1 MAYII
6 ADNIISPLGETSED
20 NYLSVKSGRSGI
32 RAYEPGT
39 CNIPEGFNA
48 SLLFED
54 FETLALKSAQKAI
67 ANALKNIANGQKAIG
82 NAQKNIANE
91 QKNIGNAQ
99 LELKG
104 KRTAFILSS
113 TKGNIEGNISL
124 ADSAQRIA
132 SQLGIDS
139 KPIVVCNACISGLSA
154 LILGNRLIDSGLYDT
169 AIVCGCDTPRQ
180 FILSGF
186 QSLKALSP
194 EPCRPFDMERM
205 GLNLGEAAATLIL
218 SKNPLQGNSWR
229 MGDGF
234 IRNDAFHIST
244 PSKTAD
250 GLYLSLQR
258 TLESF
263 TKEISSA
270 CKQIDLKEHLA
281 FINAHGTATLFNDQ
295 MESVAIGRAGLSEL
309 PANAYKSFWGH
320 TMGAA
325 GILETIISMKA
336 IDDDTI
342 LGTRGFSE
350 LGVSGKMNICA
361 ENRPTDKKGFIK
373 MLSGFGGCNAT
384 IWATKCPE
392 RENIA
397 LSQKE
402 QQEREF
408 TTTHTIRIT
417 PEEVILDQRKIWEG
431 KEELGEQEGQEHHS
445 LLTSLYKQMIGDYPK
460 FYKMDGLSRL
470 GFVASE
476 ILLNAE
482 KEETDEE
489 RAIIFFN
496 HSSSIDSDRNY
507 KESIKDKD
515 NYFPSP
521 SIFVYTLPNI
531 VTGEI
536 AIRNHF
542 QGETSFFILPDK
554 DEKMMEEILQASC
567 RDAQSKSFLTGWI
580 DYEDERH
587 FEAELKICRIQP
599 SLIAYQEVKGVKEV
613 KELRRMSCS
622 LIRRKNK
629 ILK

>member
-6 ADNIISPLGETSED
+6 ADNIISPLGETSEE

-39 CNIPEGFNA
+39 CNIPEGFYA

-54 FETLALKSAQKAI
+54 FETLALRSAQKAI
-67 ANALKNIANGQKAIG
+67 ANAQKNIE
-82 NAQKNIANE
+82 NAQKDIGNK
-91 QKNIGNAQ
+91 QKAIGNAQ

-113 TKGNIEGNISL
+113 TKGNIEENISL

-132 SQLGIDS
+132 TQLGIDA

-154 LILGNRLIDSGLYDT
+154 LILGNRLIDSGLYDA

-218 SKNPLQGNSWR
+218 SKNPIQGNFWR

-263 TKEISSA
+263 TKEISST

-361 ENRPTDKKGFIK
+361 ENRPADKKGFIK

-384 IWATKCPE
+384 IWAAKSPKSE
-392 RENIA
+392 MIA

-402 QQEREF
+402 QQKCEF
-408 TTTHTIRIT
+408 TTTHAIRIT
-417 PEEVILDQRKIWEG
+417 PEEVVLDHQKLWEG
-431 KEELGEQEGQEHHS
+431 NQNANEKLEEQEGAGHHS
-445 LLTSLYKQMIGDYPK
+445 LLTSLYKQMIGNYPK

-482 KEETDEE
+482 KGETDKE

-496 HSSSIDSDRNY
+496 HSSSIASDRNY
-507 KESIKDKD
+507 KESINDKD

-542 QGETSFFILPDK
+542 HGETSFFILPDK
-554 DEKMMEEILQASC
+554 DERMMEEILQASC
-567 RDAQSKSFLTGWI
+567 RDAQNKSFLTGWI

-587 FEAELKICRIQP
+587 FEADLKIKKMRN
-599 SLIAYQEVKGVKEV
+599 YK
-613 KELRRMSCS
+613 
-622 LIRRKNK
+622 
-629 ILK
+629 

>member
-6 ADNIISPLGETSED
+6 ADNIISPLGETSEE
-20 NYLSVKSGRSGI
+20 NYLSVKAGRSGI

-39 CNIPEGFNA
+39 CNIPEGFYA
-48 SLLFED
+48 SLLFEG
-54 FETLALKSAQKAI
+54 FETLALRSAQKAI
-67 ANALKNIANGQKAIG
+67 ANAQKTM
-82 NAQKNIANE
+82 
-91 QKNIGNAQ
+91 GNAQ

-113 TKGNIEGNISL
+113 TKGNIEENISL

-132 SQLGIDS
+132 SQLGIDA

-154 LILGNRLIDSGLYDT
+154 LILGNRLIDSDLYDA

-218 SKNPLQGNSWR
+218 SKNPIQGNSWR

-263 TKEISSA
+263 TKEISST
-270 CKQIDLKEHLA
+270 CKQIDMKEHLA

-295 MESVAIGRAGLSEL
+295 MESVAIGRAGLSDL
-309 PANAYKSFWGH
+309 PANAYKSLWGH

-384 IWATKCPE
+384 IWAAKNPE

-397 LSQKE
+397 LSQIE
-402 QQEREF
+402 QQNREF

-417 PEEVILDQRKIWEG
+417 PEEVILDQRKLWEG
-431 KEELGEQEGQEHHS
+431 KKELEEQEGKEHHS
-445 LLTSLYKQMIGDYPK
+445 LLTSLYKQMIGNYPK

-482 KEETDEE
+482 KGETDKE

-496 HSSSIDSDRNY
+496 HSSSIASDRNY
-507 KESIKDKD
+507 KESINDKD

-542 QGETSFFILPDK
+542 HGETSFFILPDK
-554 DEKMMEEILQASC
+554 DERLMEEILQASC
-567 RDAQSKSFLTGWI
+567 RDDQSKSFLTGWI

-587 FEAELKICRIQP
+587 FEAELKIKKMRN
-599 SLIAYQEVKGVKEV
+599 YK
-613 KELRRMSCS
+613 
-622 LIRRKNK
+622 
-629 ILK
+629 

>member
-6 ADNIISPLGETSED
+6 ADNIISPLGETSEE
-20 NYLSVKSGRSGI
+20 NYLSVKAGRSGI

-39 CNIPEGFNA
+39 CNIPEGFYA

-67 ANALKNIANGQKAIG
+67 ANAR
-82 NAQKNIANE
+82 
-91 QKNIGNAQ
+91 

-113 TKGNIEGNISL
+113 TKGNIEENISL

-132 SQLGIDS
+132 SQLGIDA

-154 LILGNRLIDSGLYDT
+154 LILGNRLIDSDLYDA

-218 SKNPLQGNSWR
+218 SKNPIQGNSWR

-263 TKEISSA
+263 TKEISST
-270 CKQIDLKEHLA
+270 CKQIDMKEHLA

-295 MESVAIGRAGLSEL
+295 MESVAIGRAGLSDL

-384 IWATKCPE
+384 IWAAKNPE

-402 QQEREF
+402 QQNREF

-417 PEEVILDQRKIWEG
+417 PEEVILDQRKLWER
-431 KEELGEQEGQEHHS
+431 KEELGEQEGKEHHS
-445 LLTSLYKQMIGDYPK
+445 LLTSLYKQMIGNYPK

-482 KEETDEE
+482 KGETDKE

-496 HSSSIDSDRNY
+496 HSSSIASDRNY
-507 KESIKDKD
+507 KESINDKN

-542 QGETSFFILPDK
+542 HGETSFFILPDK
-554 DEKMMEEILQASC
+554 DERLMEEILQASC
-567 RDAQSKSFLTGWI
+567 RDDQSKSFLTGWI

-587 FEAELKICRIQP
+587 FEADLKIKKMRN
-599 SLIAYQEVKGVKEV
+599 YK
-613 KELRRMSCS
+613 
-622 LIRRKNK
+622 
-629 ILK
+629 

>member
-6 ADNIISPLGETSED
+6 ADNIISPLGETSEE
-20 NYLSVKSGRSGI
+20 NYLSVKAGRSGI

-39 CNIPEGFNA
+39 CNIPEGFYA

-67 ANALKNIANGQKAIG
+67 ANAQKTM
-82 NAQKNIANE
+82 
-91 QKNIGNAQ
+91 GNAQ

-113 TKGNIEGNISL
+113 TKGNIEENISL

-132 SQLGIDS
+132 SQLGIDT

-154 LILGNRLIDSGLYDT
+154 LILGNRLIDSGLYDA

-218 SKNPLQGNSWR
+218 SKNPIQRNSWR

-263 TKEISSA
+263 TKEISST

-295 MESVAIGRAGLSEL
+295 MESVAIGRAGLSDL

-342 LGTRGFSE
+342 LGTKGFSE

-384 IWATKCPE
+384 IWAAKSPE
-392 RENIA
+392 KEYIA

-402 QQEREF
+402 QQKREF

-417 PEEVILDQRKIWEG
+417 PEEVILDQRKIWER
-431 KEELGEQEGQEHHS
+431 KEELGEQEGKEHHS

-482 KEETDEE
+482 KEETEEE

-496 HSSSIDSDRNY
+496 HSSSIASDRNY

-542 QGETSFFILPDK
+542 QGETSFFILPEK

-587 FEAELKICRIQP
+587 FEADLKIKKMRN
-599 SLIAYQEVKGVKEV
+599 YK
-613 KELRRMSCS
+613 
-622 LIRRKNK
+622 
-629 ILK
+629 

>member
-67 ANALKNIANGQKAIG
+67 GNAQKDIANEQKAIG
-82 NAQKNIANE
+82 NGQKNIANE

-113 TKGNIEGNISL
+113 TKGNIEENISL

-132 SQLGIDS
+132 SQLGIDT

-218 SKNPLQGNSWR
+218 SKNPIQGNSWR

-263 TKEISSA
+263 KKEVSSA
-270 CKQIDLKEHLA
+270 CEQIDLKAHLA

-295 MESVAIGRAGLSEL
+295 MESVAIGRAGLSDL

-402 QQEREF
+402 QLHREF

-417 PEEVILDQRKIWEG
+417 PEEVILDQRKLWEG
-431 KEELGEQEGQEHHS
+431 KKELGEQEGAGHHS
-445 LLTSLYKQMIGDYPK
+445 LLTSLYRQMIGNYPK

-482 KEETDEE
+482 KGDTDKE

-496 HSSSIDSDRNY
+496 HSSSIASDRNY
-507 KESIKDKD
+507 KESINDKD

-542 QGETSFFILPDK
+542 HGETSFFILPDK
-554 DEKMMEEILQASC
+554 DERMMEEILLASC

-587 FEAELKICRIQP
+587 FEADLKIKKMRN
-599 SLIAYQEVKGVKEV
+599 YK
-613 KELRRMSCS
+613 
-622 LIRRKNK
+622 
-629 ILK
+629 

>member
-6 ADNIISPLGETSED
+6 ADNIISPLGETSEE
-20 NYLSVKSGRSGI
+20 NYLSVKAGRSGI

-39 CNIPEGFNA
+39 CNIPEGLYA

-54 FETLALKSAQKAI
+54 FETLTLRSAQKAI
-67 ANALKNIANGQKAIG
+67 ANAQKTIGNAQKAIG
-82 NAQKNIANE
+82 N
-91 QKNIGNAQ
+91 GQ

-113 TKGNIEGNISL
+113 TKGNIEENISL

-154 LILGNRLIDSGLYDT
+154 LILGNRLIDSDLYDA

-218 SKNPLQGNSWR
+218 SKNPIQGNSWR

-263 TKEISSA
+263 TKEISST
-270 CKQIDLKEHLA
+270 CEQIDMKAHLA

-295 MESVAIGRAGLSEL
+295 MESVAIGRAGLSDL

-342 LGTRGFSE
+342 LGTRVFSE

-384 IWATKCPE
+384 IWAAKYPE

-397 LSQKE
+397 LSQIE
-402 QQEREF
+402 QQNREF

-417 PEEVILDQRKIWEG
+417 PEEVILDQRKLWEG
-431 KEELGEQEGQEHHS
+431 KKKLGEQEGKEHHS
-445 LLTSLYKQMIGDYPK
+445 LLTTLYKQMIGNYPK

-482 KEETDEE
+482 KGETDKE

-496 HSSSIDSDRNY
+496 HSSSIASDRNY
-507 KESIKDKD
+507 KESINDKD

-542 QGETSFFILPDK
+542 HGETSFFILPNK
-554 DEKMMEEILQASC
+554 DERMMEEILQASC
-567 RDAQSKSFLTGWI
+567 RDDQSKSFLTGWI

-587 FEAELKICRIQP
+587 FEADLKIKKMRN
-599 SLIAYQEVKGVKEV
+599 
-613 KELRRMSCS
+613 
-622 LIRRKNK
+622 NK
-629 ILK
+629 

>member
-6 ADNIISPLGETSED
+6 ADNIISPLGETSEE
-20 NYLSVKSGRSGI
+20 NYLSVKAGRSGI

-39 CNIPEGFNA
+39 CNIPEGFYA

-67 ANALKNIANGQKAIG
+67 ANAR
-82 NAQKNIANE
+82 
-91 QKNIGNAQ
+91 

-113 TKGNIEGNISL
+113 TKGNIEENISL

-132 SQLGIDS
+132 SQLGIDA

-154 LILGNRLIDSGLYDT
+154 LILGNRLIDSSLYDA

-218 SKNPLQGNSWR
+218 SKNPIQGNSWR

-263 TKEISSA
+263 TKEISST
-270 CKQIDLKEHLA
+270 CEQIDLKEHLA

-295 MESVAIGRAGLSEL
+295 MESVAIGRAGLSDL

-384 IWATKCPE
+384 IWAARSPE

-397 LSQKE
+397 LSQIE
-402 QQEREF
+402 QQNREF

-417 PEEVILDQRKIWEG
+417 PEEVILDQRKLWER
-431 KEELGEQEGQEHHS
+431 KEELGEQEGKEHHS
-445 LLTSLYKQMIGDYPK
+445 LLTSLYKQMIGNYPK

-482 KEETDEE
+482 KGETDKE

-496 HSSSIDSDRNY
+496 HSSSIASDRNY
-507 KESIKDKD
+507 KESINDKD

-542 QGETSFFILPDK
+542 HGETSFFILPDK
-554 DEKMMEEILQASC
+554 DKKMMEEILQASC
-567 RDAQSKSFLTGWI
+567 RDDQSKSFLTGWI

-587 FEAELKICRIQP
+587 FEADLKIKKMRN
-599 SLIAYQEVKGVKEV
+599 YK
-613 KELRRMSCS
+613 
-622 LIRRKNK
+622 
-629 ILK
+629 

>member
-6 ADNIISPLGETSED
+6 ADNIISPLGETSEE
-20 NYLSVKSGRSGI
+20 NYLSVKVGRSGI

-39 CNIPEGFNA
+39 CNIPEGFYA

-54 FETLALKSAQKAI
+54 FETLALRSAQKAI
-67 ANALKNIANGQKAIG
+67 A
-82 NAQKNIANE
+82 
-91 QKNIGNAQ
+91 NAQ

-113 TKGNIEGNISL
+113 TKGNIEENISL

-154 LILGNRLIDSGLYDT
+154 LILGNRLIDSGLYDA

-218 SKNPLQGNSWR
+218 SKNPIQGNSWR

-263 TKEISSA
+263 TKEISST

-295 MESVAIGRAGLSEL
+295 MESVAIGRAGLSYL

-384 IWATKCPE
+384 IWAAKSPE
-392 RENIA
+392 REYID

-402 QQEREF
+402 QQKREF
-408 TTTHTIRIT
+408 TTTHAIRIT
-417 PEEVILDQRKIWEG
+417 PEEVVLDHQKFWEG
-431 KEELGEQEGQEHHS
+431 NQNANEKLEEQEGAGHHS
-445 LLTSLYKQMIGDYPK
+445 LLTSLYKQMIGNYPK

-482 KEETDEE
+482 KGDTDVERREEEGERLLEE

-496 HSSSIDSDRNY
+496 HSSSIASDRNY
-507 KESIKDKD
+507 KESINDKD

-542 QGETSFFILPDK
+542 HGETSFFILPDK
-554 DEKMMEEILQASC
+554 DERMMEEILQASC
-567 RDAQSKSFLTGWI
+567 RDDQSKSFLTGWI

-587 FEAELKICRIQP
+587 FEADLKIKKMRN
-599 SLIAYQEVKGVKEV
+599 YK
-613 KELRRMSCS
+613 
-622 LIRRKNK
+622 
-629 ILK
+629 

>member
-6 ADNIISPLGETSED
+6 ADNIISPLGETSEE

-67 ANALKNIANGQKAIG
+67 G
-82 NAQKNIANE
+82 NVR
-91 QKNIGNAQ
+91 

-113 TKGNIEGNISL
+113 TKGNIEENISL

-154 LILGNRLIDSGLYDT
+154 LILGNRLIDSDLYDT

-218 SKNPLQGNSWR
+218 SKNPIQGNSWR

-263 TKEISSA
+263 TKEISST

-295 MESVAIGRAGLSEL
+295 MESVAIGRAGLSDL

-342 LGTRGFSE
+342 LGTKGFSE

-384 IWATKCPE
+384 IWAAKSPKSE
-392 RENIA
+392 MIA

-402 QQEREF
+402 QQKCEF
-408 TTTHTIRIT
+408 TTTHAIRIT
-417 PEEVILDQRKIWEG
+417 PEEVILDQRKIWER
-431 KEELGEQEGQEHHS
+431 KEELREQEGQEHYS

-482 KEETDEE
+482 KEETEEE

-496 HSSSIDSDRNY
+496 HSSSIASDRNY

-542 QGETSFFILPDK
+542 HGETSFFILPDK
-554 DEKMMEEILQASC
+554 DERLMEEILQASC

-599 SLIAYQEVKGVKEV
+599 SLIANPSG
-613 KELRRMSCS
+613 LRYSDKS
-622 LIRRKNK
+622 
-629 ILK
+629 

>member
-6 ADNIISPLGETSED
+6 ADNIISPLGETSEE
-20 NYLSVKSGRSGI
+20 NYLSVKAGRSGI

-39 CNIPEGFNA
+39 CNIPEGFYA

-67 ANALKNIANGQKAIG
+67 ANA
-82 NAQKNIANE
+82 
-91 QKNIGNAQ
+91 Q

-113 TKGNIEGNISL
+113 TKGNIEENISL

-139 KPIVVCNACISGLSA
+139 QPIVVCNACISGLSA
-154 LILGNRLIDSGLYDT
+154 LVLGNRLIDSDLYDA

-218 SKNPLQGNSWR
+218 SKNPIQGNSWR

-258 TLESF
+258 TLESY
-263 TKEISSA
+263 TKEISST
-270 CKQIDLKEHLA
+270 CKQIDMKEHLA

-295 MESVAIGRAGLSEL
+295 MESVAIGRAGLSDL

-384 IWATKCPE
+384 IWAAKKPE

-397 LSQKE
+397 LSQIE
-402 QQEREF
+402 QQNREF

-417 PEEVILDQRKIWEG
+417 PEEVILDQRKLWEG
-431 KEELGEQEGQEHHS
+431 KKELGEQEGKEHHS
-445 LLTSLYKQMIGDYPK
+445 LLTSLYKQMIGNYPK

-482 KEETDEE
+482 KGETDKE

-496 HSSSIDSDRNY
+496 HSSSIASDRNY
-507 KESIKDKD
+507 KESINDKD

-542 QGETSFFILPDK
+542 HGETSFFILPDK
-554 DEKMMEEILQASC
+554 DERMMEEILQASC

-587 FEAELKICRIQP
+587 FEADLKIKKMRN
-599 SLIAYQEVKGVKEV
+599 YK
-613 KELRRMSCS
+613 
-622 LIRRKNK
+622 
-629 ILK
+629 

>member
-6 ADNIISPLGETSED
+6 ADNIISPLGETSEE
-20 NYLSVKSGRSGI
+20 NYLSVKTGRSGI

-39 CNIPEGFNA
+39 CNIPEGFYA
-48 SLLFED
+48 SLLLED
-54 FETLALKSAQKAI
+54 FETLALRSAQKAI
-67 ANALKNIANGQKAIG
+67 A
-82 NAQKNIANE
+82 
-91 QKNIGNAQ
+91 NAQ

-113 TKGNIEGNISL
+113 TKGNIEENISL

-132 SQLGIDS
+132 SQLGIDA

-154 LILGNRLIDSGLYDT
+154 LILGNRLIDSGLYDA

-218 SKNPLQGNSWR
+218 SKNPIQGNSWR
-229 MGDGF
+229 MEDGF

-263 TKEISSA
+263 TKEISST
-270 CKQIDLKEHLA
+270 CKQIDMKAHLA

-295 MESVAIGRAGLSEL
+295 MESVAIGRAGLSDL

-342 LGTRGFSE
+342 LGTKGFSE

-384 IWATKCPE
+384 IWAAKKTE

-397 LSQKE
+397 LSKIE
-402 QQEREF
+402 QQNRKF

-417 PEEVILDQRKIWEG
+417 PEEVILDQRKLWER

-445 LLTSLYKQMIGDYPK
+445 LLTTLYKQMIGNYPK

-482 KEETDEE
+482 KGETDKE

-496 HSSSIDSDRNY
+496 HTSSIVSDRNY
-507 KESIKDKD
+507 KESINDKN

-554 DEKMMEEILQASC
+554 DEKMMEEILLASC

-587 FEAELKICRIQP
+587 FEADLKIKKMRN
-599 SLIAYQEVKGVKEV
+599 YK
-613 KELRRMSCS
+613 
-622 LIRRKNK
+622 
-629 ILK
+629 

>member
-6 ADNIISPLGETSED
+6 ADNIISPLGETSEE
-20 NYLSVKSGRSGI
+20 NYLSVKAGRSGI

-39 CNIPEGFNA
+39 CNIPEGFYA

-54 FETLALKSAQKAI
+54 FETLALRSAQKAI
-67 ANALKNIANGQKAIG
+67 ANALKTIG
-82 NAQKNIANE
+82 NE
-91 QKNIGNAQ
+91 R

-113 TKGNIEGNISL
+113 TKGNIEENISL

-132 SQLGIDS
+132 SQLGIDA

-154 LILGNRLIDSGLYDT
+154 LILGNRLIDSDLYDA

-218 SKNPLQGNSWR
+218 SKNPIQGNSWR

-263 TKEISSA
+263 TKEISST
-270 CKQIDLKEHLA
+270 CKQIDLKEQLA

-295 MESVAIGRAGLSEL
+295 MESVAIGRAGLSDL

-384 IWATKCPE
+384 IWAAKSPE
-392 RENIA
+392 REYID

-402 QQEREF
+402 QQNREF

-417 PEEVILDQRKIWEG
+417 PEEVILDQRKLWER

-445 LLTSLYKQMIGDYPK
+445 LLTTLYKQMIGNYPK

-482 KEETDEE
+482 KGETDKE

-496 HSSSIDSDRNY
+496 HSSSIASDRNY
-507 KESIKDKD
+507 KESINDKD

-542 QGETSFFILPDK
+542 HGETSFFILPDK
-554 DEKMMEEILQASC
+554 DERMMEEILQASC
-567 RDAQSKSFLTGWI
+567 RDDQSKSFLTGWI

-587 FEAELKICRIQP
+587 FEADLKIKKMRN
-599 SLIAYQEVKGVKEV
+599 YK
-613 KELRRMSCS
+613 
-622 LIRRKNK
+622 
-629 ILK
+629 

>member
-6 ADNIISPLGETSED
+6 ADNIISPLGETSEE

-39 CNIPEGFNA
+39 CNIPEGFYA

-67 ANALKNIANGQKAIG
+67 ANAR
-82 NAQKNIANE
+82 
-91 QKNIGNAQ
+91 

-113 TKGNIEGNISL
+113 TKGNIEENISL

-154 LILGNRLIDSGLYDT
+154 LILGNRLIDSDLYDA

-218 SKNPLQGNSWR
+218 SKNPIQGNSWR

-263 TKEISSA
+263 TKEISST
-270 CKQIDLKEHLA
+270 CKQIDMKEHLA

-295 MESVAIGRAGLSEL
+295 MESVAIGRAGLSDL

-342 LGTRGFSE
+342 LGARGFSE

-384 IWATKCPE
+384 IWAAKNPE

-397 LSQKE
+397 LSQIE
-402 QQEREF
+402 QQNREF

-417 PEEVILDQRKIWEG
+417 PEEVILDQQKLWER
-431 KEELGEQEGQEHHS
+431 KEELEEQEGKEHHS
-445 LLTSLYKQMIGDYPK
+445 LLTSLYKQMIGNYPK

-482 KEETDEE
+482 KGETDKE

-496 HSSSIDSDRNY
+496 HSSSIASDRNY
-507 KESIKDKD
+507 KESINDKD

-542 QGETSFFILPDK
+542 HGETSFFILPDK
-554 DEKMMEEILQASC
+554 DERLMEEILQASC

-587 FEAELKICRIQP
+587 FEADLKIKKMRN
-599 SLIAYQEVKGVKEV
+599 YK
-613 KELRRMSCS
+613 
-622 LIRRKNK
+622 
-629 ILK
+629 

>member
-6 ADNIISPLGETSED
+6 ADNIISPLGETSEE
-20 NYLSVKSGRSGI
+20 NYLSVKAGRSGI

-39 CNIPEGFNA
+39 CNIPEGFYA

-54 FETLALKSAQKAI
+54 FETLALRSAQKAI
-67 ANALKNIANGQKAIG
+67 ANG
-82 NAQKNIANE
+82 
-91 QKNIGNAQ
+91 Q

-113 TKGNIEGNISL
+113 TKGNIEKNISL

-154 LILGNRLIDSGLYDT
+154 LILGNRLIDSGLYDA

-218 SKNPLQGNSWR
+218 SKNPIQGNSWR

-258 TLESF
+258 TLESY
-263 TKEISSA
+263 TKEISST
-270 CKQIDLKEHLA
+270 CKQIDMKAHLA

-295 MESVAIGRAGLSEL
+295 MESVAIGRAGLSDL

-361 ENRPTDKKGFIK
+361 ENRQTDKKGFIK

-384 IWATKCPE
+384 IWAAKKPE

-397 LSQKE
+397 LSKIE
-402 QQEREF
+402 QQNRKF

-417 PEEVILDQRKIWEG
+417 PEEVILDQRKLWEG
-431 KEELGEQEGQEHHS
+431 KEELGEQEGKEHHS
-445 LLTSLYKQMIGDYPK
+445 LLTSLYKQMIGNYPK

-482 KEETDEE
+482 KGDTDVERREEEGLLEE

-496 HSSSIDSDRNY
+496 HSSSIASDRNY
-507 KESIKDKD
+507 KESINDKN

-542 QGETSFFILPDK
+542 HGETSFFILPDK
-554 DEKMMEEILQASC
+554 DERMMEEILQASC
-567 RDAQSKSFLTGWI
+567 RDDQSKSFLTGWI

-587 FEAELKICRIQP
+587 FEADLKIKKMRN
-599 SLIAYQEVKGVKEV
+599 YK
-613 KELRRMSCS
+613 
-622 LIRRKNK
+622 
-629 ILK
+629 

>member
-6 ADNIISPLGETSED
+6 ADNIISPLGETSEE
-20 NYLSVKSGRSGI
+20 NYLSVKAGRSGI

-39 CNIPEGFNA
+39 CNIPEGFYA

-54 FETLALKSAQKAI
+54 FETLALKSALKAI
-67 ANALKNIANGQKAIG
+67 ANALKNIE
-82 NAQKNIANE
+82 NAQKT
-91 QKNIGNAQ
+91 IGNMR

-113 TKGNIEGNISL
+113 TKGNIEENISL

-132 SQLGIDS
+132 TQLGIDA

-154 LILGNRLIDSGLYDT
+154 LILGNRLIDSGLYDA

-218 SKNPLQGNSWR
+218 SKNPIQGNSWR

-263 TKEISSA
+263 TKEISST
-270 CKQIDLKEHLA
+270 CKQIDMKKHLA

-295 MESVAIGRAGLSEL
+295 MESVAIGRAGLSDL

-384 IWATKCPE
+384 IWAAKNPE

-397 LSQKE
+397 LSQIE
-402 QQEREF
+402 QQNREF

-417 PEEVILDQRKIWEG
+417 PEEVILDQQKLWEG
-431 KEELGEQEGQEHHS
+431 KKELEEQEGKEHHS
-445 LLTSLYKQMIGDYPK
+445 LLTTLYKQMIGNYPK

-482 KEETDEE
+482 KGDTDKE

-496 HSSSIDSDRNY
+496 HSSSIASDRNY
-507 KESIKDKD
+507 KESINDKD

-542 QGETSFFILPDK
+542 HGETSFFILPDK
-554 DEKMMEEILQASC
+554 DERMMEEILQASC
-567 RDAQSKSFLTGWI
+567 RDDQSKSFLTGWI

-587 FEAELKICRIQP
+587 FEAELKICRIQS
-599 SLIAYQEVKGVKEV
+599 SLIAYQEVKEV

>member
-67 ANALKNIANGQKAIG
+67 ANAQKNIR
-82 NAQKNIANE
+82 NAQKT
-91 QKNIGNAQ
+91 IGNVQ

-113 TKGNIEGNISL
+113 TKGNIEENISL

-132 SQLGIDS
+132 TQLGIDT

-154 LILGNRLIDSGLYDT
+154 LILGNRLIDSGLYDA

-218 SKNPLQGNSWR
+218 SKNPIQGNSWR

-258 TLESF
+258 TLESY
-263 TKEISSA
+263 TKEISST

-295 MESVAIGRAGLSEL
+295 MESVAIGRAGLSDL

-342 LGTRGFSE
+342 LGTKGFSE

-384 IWATKCPE
+384 IWAAKSPE

-402 QQEREF
+402 QQKREF

-431 KEELGEQEGQEHHS
+431 KEELGKQEGKEHHS
-445 LLTSLYKQMIGDYPK
+445 LLTALYKQMIGDYPK

-482 KEETDEE
+482 KEETEE
-489 RAIIFFN
+489 EKAIIFFN
-496 HSSSIDSDRNY
+496 HSSSIASDRNY

-554 DEKMMEEILQASC
+554 DERLMEEILQASC
-567 RDAQSKSFLTGWI
+567 RDGQSKSFLTGWI

-587 FEAELKICRIQP
+587 FEAELKIKKMRN
-599 SLIAYQEVKGVKEV
+599 YK
-613 KELRRMSCS
+613 
-622 LIRRKNK
+622 
-629 ILK
+629 

>member
-1 MAYII
+1 M
-6 ADNIISPLGETSED
+6 
-20 NYLSVKSGRSGI
+20 
-32 RAYEPGT
+32 
-39 CNIPEGFNA
+39 
-48 SLLFED
+48 
-54 FETLALKSAQKAI
+54 ALKSAQKAI
-67 ANALKNIANGQKAIG
+67 ANALKNIG
-82 NAQKNIANE
+82 NAQKT
-91 QKNIGNAQ
+91 IGNAQ

-113 TKGNIEGNISL
+113 TKGNIEENISL

-132 SQLGIDS
+132 SQLGIDA

-154 LILGNRLIDSGLYDT
+154 LILGNRLIDSGLYDA

-218 SKNPLQGNSWR
+218 SKKPIQGNSWR

-258 TLESF
+258 TLKSF
-263 TKEISSA
+263 TKEISST
-270 CKQIDLKEHLA
+270 CEQIDLKEHLA

-295 MESVAIGRAGLSEL
+295 MESVAIGRAGLSDL

-384 IWATKCPE
+384 IWAAKKPE

-397 LSQKE
+397 LSQIE
-402 QQEREF
+402 QQNREF

-417 PEEVILDQRKIWEG
+417 PEEVVLDHQKLWEG
-431 KEELGEQEGQEHHS
+431 NQNANEKLEEQEGAGHHS
-445 LLTSLYKQMIGDYPK
+445 LLTSLYKQMIGNYPK

-482 KEETDEE
+482 KGDMDVERREEEGERLLEE

-496 HSSSIDSDRNY
+496 HSSSIASDRNY

-554 DEKMMEEILQASC
+554 DEKMMEEILLASC

-587 FEAELKICRIQP
+587 FEADLKIKKMRN
-599 SLIAYQEVKGVKEV
+599 YK
-613 KELRRMSCS
+613 
-622 LIRRKNK
+622 
-629 ILK
+629 

>member
-6 ADNIISPLGETSED
+6 ADNIISPLGETSEE
-20 NYLSVKSGRSGI
+20 NYLSVKAGRSGI

-39 CNIPEGFNA
+39 CNIPQGFYA

-54 FETLALKSAQKAI
+54 FETLTIRSAQKAI
-67 ANALKNIANGQKAIG
+67 ANAQKDIA
-82 NAQKNIANE
+82 NAQKTM
-91 QKNIGNAQ
+91 GNAQ

-113 TKGNIEGNISL
+113 TKGNIEENISL

-154 LILGNRLIDSGLYDT
+154 LILGNRLIDSDLYDA

-218 SKNPLQGNSWR
+218 SKNPILGNSWR

-244 PSKTAD
+244 PSKTAV

-263 TKEISSA
+263 TKEISST
-270 CKQIDLKEHLA
+270 CKQIDMKEHLA

-295 MESVAIGRAGLSEL
+295 MESVAIGRAGLSDL

-384 IWATKCPE
+384 IWAAKSPKSE
-392 RENIA
+392 MIA

-402 QQEREF
+402 QQECEF
-408 TTTHTIRIT
+408 TTTHAIKIT
-417 PEEVILDQRKIWEG
+417 PEEVVLDHQKLWEG
-431 KEELGEQEGQEHHS
+431 NQNANEKLEEQEGAGHHS
-445 LLTSLYKQMIGDYPK
+445 LLTSLYRQMIGNYPK

-482 KEETDEE
+482 KRDTDVERREEEGERLLEE

-496 HSSSIDSDRNY
+496 HSSSIASDRNY
-507 KESIKDKD
+507 KESINDKD

-542 QGETSFFILPDK
+542 HGETSFFILPDK
-554 DEKMMEEILQASC
+554 DERMMEEILQASC
-567 RDAQSKSFLTGWI
+567 RDDQSKSFLTGWI
-580 DYEDERH
+580 NYEDERH
-587 FEAELKICRIQP
+587 FEADLKIKKMRN
-599 SLIAYQEVKGVKEV
+599 YK
-613 KELRRMSCS
+613 
-622 LIRRKNK
+622 
-629 ILK
+629 

>member
-6 ADNIISPLGETSED
+6 ADNIISPLGETSEE
-20 NYLSVKSGRSGI
+20 NYLSVKAGRSGI

-39 CNIPEGFNA
+39 CNIPEGFYA

-67 ANALKNIANGQKAIG
+67 ANAQKNIE
-82 NAQKNIANE
+82 NAQKTM
-91 QKNIGNAQ
+91 GNAQ

-113 TKGNIEGNISL
+113 TKGNIEENISL

-132 SQLGIDS
+132 NQLGIDS

-154 LILGNRLIDSGLYDT
+154 LILGNRLIDSGLYDA

-218 SKNPLQGNSWR
+218 SKNPIQGNSWR

-258 TLESF
+258 TLESY
-263 TKEISSA
+263 TKEISST
-270 CKQIDLKEHLA
+270 CKQIDMKAHLA

-295 MESVAIGRAGLSEL
+295 MESVAIGRAGLSDL
-309 PANAYKSFWGH
+309 PADTYKSFWGH

-384 IWATKCPE
+384 IWAAKSPE

-402 QQEREF
+402 QQECEF
-408 TTTHTIRIT
+408 TTTHAIRIT
-417 PEEVILDQRKIWEG
+417 PEEVVLDHQKLWEG
-431 KEELGEQEGQEHHS
+431 NQNANEKLEEQEGAGHHS
-445 LLTSLYKQMIGDYPK
+445 LLTSLYRQMIGNYPK

-482 KEETDEE
+482 KGETDEE

-496 HSSSIDSDRNY
+496 HSSSIASDRNY
-507 KESIKDKD
+507 KESINDKD

-542 QGETSFFILPDK
+542 HGETSFFILPDK
-554 DEKMMEEILQASC
+554 DERMMEEILQASC
-567 RDAQSKSFLTGWI
+567 RDDQSKSFLTGWI

-587 FEAELKICRIQP
+587 FEADLKIKKMRN
-599 SLIAYQEVKGVKEV
+599 YK
-613 KELRRMSCS
+613 
-622 LIRRKNK
+622 
-629 ILK
+629 

>member
-6 ADNIISPLGETSED
+6 ADNIISPLGETSEE
-20 NYLSVKSGRSGI
+20 NYLSVKAGRSGI
-32 RAYEPGT
+32 HAYEPGT
-39 CNIPEGFNA
+39 CNIPEGFYA

-54 FETLALKSAQKAI
+54 FETLTLRSAQKAI
-67 ANALKNIANGQKAIG
+67 A
-82 NAQKNIANE
+82 
-91 QKNIGNAQ
+91 NAQ

-113 TKGNIEGNISL
+113 TKGNIEENISL

-139 KPIVVCNACISGLSA
+139 QPIVVCNACISGLSA
-154 LILGNRLIDSGLYDT
+154 LILGNRLIDSGLYDA

-218 SKNPLQGNSWR
+218 SKNPIQGNSWR

-263 TKEISSA
+263 TKEISST
-270 CKQIDLKEHLA
+270 CKQIDMKAHLA

-295 MESVAIGRAGLSEL
+295 MESVAIGRAGLSDL

-384 IWATKCPE
+384 IWAAKNPE

-397 LSQKE
+397 LSQIE
-402 QQEREF
+402 QQNCEF

-417 PEEVILDQRKIWEG
+417 PEEVILDQRKLWEG
-431 KEELGEQEGQEHHS
+431 KKELGEQEGAGHHS
-445 LLTSLYKQMIGDYPK
+445 LLTSLYRQMIGNYPK

-482 KEETDEE
+482 KGETDKE

-496 HSSSIDSDRNY
+496 HSSSIASDRNY
-507 KESIKDKD
+507 KESINDKN

-536 AIRNHF
+536 AIRNHLH
-542 QGETSFFILPDK
+542 GETSFFILPDK
-554 DEKMMEEILQASC
+554 DERMMEEILQASC
-567 RDAQSKSFLTGWI
+567 LDDQSKSFLTGWI

-587 FEAELKICRIQP
+587 FEADLKIKKMRN
-599 SLIAYQEVKGVKEV
+599 YK
-613 KELRRMSCS
+613 
-622 LIRRKNK
+622 
-629 ILK
+629 

>member
-6 ADNIISPLGETSED
+6 ADNIISPLGETSEE
-20 NYLSVKSGRSGI
+20 NYLSVKAGRSGI

-39 CNIPEGFNA
+39 CNIPEGFYA

-67 ANALKNIANGQKAIG
+67 ANAR
-82 NAQKNIANE
+82 
-91 QKNIGNAQ
+91 

-113 TKGNIEGNISL
+113 TKGNIEKNISL

-132 SQLGIDS
+132 SQLGIDA

-154 LILGNRLIDSGLYDT
+154 LILGNRLIDSGLYDA

-218 SKNPLQGNSWR
+218 SKNPIQGNSWR

-263 TKEISSA
+263 TKEISST

-295 MESVAIGRAGLSEL
+295 MESVAIGRAGLSDL

-384 IWATKCPE
+384 IWAAKSPE
-392 RENIA
+392 SEMIA

-402 QQEREF
+402 QQECEF
-408 TTTHTIRIT
+408 TTTHAIRIT
-417 PEEVILDQRKIWEG
+417 PEEVVLDHQKLWEG
-431 KEELGEQEGQEHHS
+431 KKELGEQEGKEHHS

-482 KEETDEE
+482 KGETDKE

-496 HSSSIDSDRNY
+496 HSSSIASDRNY
-507 KESIKDKD
+507 KESINDKD

-542 QGETSFFILPDK
+542 HGETSFFILPDK
-554 DEKMMEEILQASC
+554 DERLMEEILQASC

-587 FEAELKICRIQP
+587 FEADLKIKKMRN
-599 SLIAYQEVKGVKEV
+599 YK
-613 KELRRMSCS
+613 
-622 LIRRKNK
+622 
-629 ILK
+629 

>member
-6 ADNIISPLGETSED
+6 ADNIISPLGETSEE
-20 NYLSVKSGRSGI
+20 NYLSVKAGRSGI

-39 CNIPEGFNA
+39 CNIPEGFYA

-54 FETLALKSAQKAI
+54 FETLALRSAQKAI
-67 ANALKNIANGQKAIG
+67 ANAQKTM
-82 NAQKNIANE
+82 
-91 QKNIGNAQ
+91 GNAQ

-104 KRTAFILSS
+104 KRIAFILSS
-113 TKGNIEGNISL
+113 TKGNIEENISL

-132 SQLGIDS
+132 SQLGIDA

-154 LILGNRLIDSGLYDT
+154 LILGNRLIDSGLYDA

-218 SKNPLQGNSWR
+218 SKNPIQGNSWR

-263 TKEISSA
+263 TKEISST
-270 CKQIDLKEHLA
+270 CKQIDMKEHLA

-295 MESVAIGRAGLSEL
+295 MESVAIGRAGLSDL

-384 IWATKCPE
+384 IWAAKSPE
-392 RENIA
+392 SEMIA

-402 QQEREF
+402 QQECEF
-408 TTTHTIRIT
+408 TTTHAIRIT
-417 PEEVILDQRKIWEG
+417 PEEVVLDHQKLWEG
-431 KEELGEQEGQEHHS
+431 NQNANEKLEEQEGARHHS
-445 LLTSLYKQMIGDYPK
+445 LLTSLYRQMIGNYPK

-482 KEETDEE
+482 KGDTDVERREEEGERLLEE

-496 HSSSIDSDRNY
+496 HSSSIASDRNY
-507 KESIKDKD
+507 KESINDKD

-542 QGETSFFILPDK
+542 HGETSFFILPDK

-567 RDAQSKSFLTGWI
+567 RDTQSKSFLTGWI

-587 FEAELKICRIQP
+587 FEADLKIKKMRN
-599 SLIAYQEVKGVKEV
+599 YK
-613 KELRRMSCS
+613 
-622 LIRRKNK
+622 
-629 ILK
+629 

>member
-6 ADNIISPLGETSED
+6 ADNIISPLGETSEE
-20 NYLSVKSGRSGI
+20 NYLSVKAGRSGI

-39 CNIPEGFNA
+39 CNIPEGFYA

-54 FETLALKSAQKAI
+54 FETLTLRSAQKAI
-67 ANALKNIANGQKAIG
+67 A
-82 NAQKNIANE
+82 
-91 QKNIGNAQ
+91 NAQ

-113 TKGNIEGNISL
+113 TKGNIEENISL

-132 SQLGIDS
+132 TQLGIDA

-154 LILGNRLIDSGLYDT
+154 LILGNRLIDSDLYDA

-218 SKNPLQGNSWR
+218 SKNPIQGNSWR

-263 TKEISSA
+263 TKEISST
-270 CKQIDLKEHLA
+270 CKQIDLKAHLA

-295 MESVAIGRAGLSEL
+295 MESVAIGRAGLSDL

-384 IWATKCPE
+384 IWAAKYPE

-402 QQEREF
+402 QQECEF
-408 TTTHTIRIT
+408 TTTHAIRIT
-417 PEEVILDQRKIWEG
+417 PEEVVLDHQKLWEG
-431 KEELGEQEGQEHHS
+431 NQNANEKLEEQEGAGHHS
-445 LLTSLYKQMIGDYPK
+445 LLTSLYKQMIGNYPK

-482 KEETDEE
+482 KGDTDVERREEEGERLLEE

-496 HSSSIDSDRNY
+496 HSSSIASDRNY
-507 KESIKDKD
+507 KESINDKD

-542 QGETSFFILPDK
+542 HGETSFFILPDK
-554 DEKMMEEILQASC
+554 DERMMEEILQASC

-587 FEAELKICRIQP
+587 FEADLKIKKMRN
-599 SLIAYQEVKGVKEV
+599 YK
-613 KELRRMSCS
+613 
-622 LIRRKNK
+622 
-629 ILK
+629 

>member
-6 ADNIISPLGETSED
+6 ADNIISPLGETSEE
-20 NYLSVKSGRSGI
+20 NYLSVKAGRSGI

-39 CNIPEGFNA
+39 CNIPEGFYA

-67 ANALKNIANGQKAIG
+67 ANAR
-82 NAQKNIANE
+82 
-91 QKNIGNAQ
+91 

-113 TKGNIEGNISL
+113 TKGNIEENISL

-132 SQLGIDS
+132 SQLGIDA

-154 LILGNRLIDSGLYDT
+154 LILGNRLIDSDLYDA

-218 SKNPLQGNSWR
+218 SKNPIQGNSWR

-263 TKEISSA
+263 TKEISST
-270 CKQIDLKEHLA
+270 CKQIDMKAHLA

-295 MESVAIGRAGLSEL
+295 MESVAIGRAGLSDL
-309 PANAYKSFWGH
+309 PTNAYKSFWGH

-342 LGTRGFSE
+342 LGTRGFAE

-384 IWATKCPE
+384 IWAAKKPE
-392 RENIA
+392 KENIA
-397 LSQKE
+397 LSQIE
-402 QQEREF
+402 QQNREF

-417 PEEVILDQRKIWEG
+417 PEEVVLDHQKLWEG
-431 KEELGEQEGQEHHS
+431 KKELGEQDGKEHHS
-445 LLTSLYKQMIGDYPK
+445 LLTSLYKQMIGNYPK

-482 KEETDEE
+482 KGETDKE

-496 HSSSIDSDRNY
+496 HSSSIASDRNY
-507 KESIKDKD
+507 KESINDKN

-542 QGETSFFILPDK
+542 HGETSFFILPDK
-554 DEKMMEEILQASC
+554 DERLMEEILQASC
-567 RDAQSKSFLTGWI
+567 RDDQSKSFLTGWI

-587 FEAELKICRIQP
+587 FEADLKIKKMRN
-599 SLIAYQEVKGVKEV
+599 YK
-613 KELRRMSCS
+613 
-622 LIRRKNK
+622 
-629 ILK
+629 

>member
-6 ADNIISPLGETSED
+6 ADNIISPLGETSEE
-20 NYLSVKSGRSGI
+20 NYLSVKAGRSGI

-39 CNIPEGFNA
+39 CNIPEGFYA

-54 FETLALKSAQKAI
+54 FETLALRSAQKAI
-67 ANALKNIANGQKAIG
+67 A
-82 NAQKNIANE
+82 
-91 QKNIGNAQ
+91 NAQ

-113 TKGNIEGNISL
+113 TKGNIEENISL

-154 LILGNRLIDSGLYDT
+154 LILGNRLIDSDLYDT

-218 SKNPLQGNSWR
+218 SKNPIQGNSWR

-263 TKEISSA
+263 TKEISST

-295 MESVAIGRAGLSEL
+295 MESVAIGRAGLSDL

-384 IWATKCPE
+384 IWAAKKPE

-397 LSQKE
+397 LSQIE
-402 QQEREF
+402 QQNREF

-417 PEEVILDQRKIWEG
+417 PEEVILDQRKLWEG
-431 KEELGEQEGQEHHS
+431 KKKLEEQEEAGHHS
-445 LLTSLYKQMIGDYPK
+445 LLTSLYRQMIGNYPK

-482 KEETDEE
+482 KGETDKE

-496 HSSSIDSDRNY
+496 HSSSIASDRNY
-507 KESIKDKD
+507 KESINDKD

-542 QGETSFFILPDK
+542 HGETSFFILPDK
-554 DEKMMEEILQASC
+554 DERMMEEILQASC
-567 RDAQSKSFLTGWI
+567 RDDQSKSFLTGWI

-587 FEAELKICRIQP
+587 FEADLKIKKMRNGKLQM
-599 SLIAYQEVKGVKEV
+599 
-613 KELRRMSCS
+613 R
-622 LIRRKNK
+622 N
-629 ILK
+629 

>member
-6 ADNIISPLGETSED
+6 ADNIISPLGETSEE
-20 NYLSVKSGRSGI
+20 NYLSVKAGRSGI

-39 CNIPEGFNA
+39 CNIPEGFYA

-67 ANALKNIANGQKAIG
+67 ANA
-82 NAQKNIANE
+82 
-91 QKNIGNAQ
+91 Q

-113 TKGNIEGNISL
+113 TKGNIEENISL

-132 SQLGIDS
+132 NQLGIDA

-154 LILGNRLIDSGLYDT
+154 LILGNRLIDSGLYDS

-194 EPCRPFDMERM
+194 EHCRPFDMERM

-218 SKNPLQGNSWR
+218 SKNPIQGNSWR

-263 TKEISSA
+263 TKEISST
-270 CKQIDLKEHLA
+270 CKQIDMKEHLA

-295 MESVAIGRAGLSEL
+295 MESVAIGRAGLSDL
-309 PANAYKSFWGH
+309 PANAYKNFWGH

-384 IWATKCPE
+384 IWAAKNPE

-402 QQEREF
+402 QQECEF
-408 TTTHTIRIT
+408 TTTHAIRIT
-417 PEEVILDQRKIWEG
+417 PEEVVLDHQKLWEG
-431 KEELGEQEGQEHHS
+431 NQNANEKLEEQEGAGHHS
-445 LLTSLYKQMIGDYPK
+445 LLTSLYRQMIGNYPK

-482 KEETDEE
+482 KGDTDVERREEEGERLLEE

-496 HSSSIDSDRNY
+496 HSSSIASDRNY
-507 KESIKDKD
+507 KESINDKN

-542 QGETSFFILPDK
+542 HGETSFFILPDK
-554 DEKMMEEILQASC
+554 DERLMEEILQASC
-567 RDAQSKSFLTGWI
+567 RDDQSKSFLTGWI

-587 FEAELKICRIQP
+587 FEADLKIKKMRN
-599 SLIAYQEVKGVKEV
+599 YK
-613 KELRRMSCS
+613 
-622 LIRRKNK
+622 
-629 ILK
+629 

>member
-67 ANALKNIANGQKAIG
+67 G

-113 TKGNIEGNISL
+113 TKGNIEENISL

-132 SQLGIDS
+132 SQLGIDA

-154 LILGNRLIDSGLYDT
+154 LILGNRLIDSGLYDA

-218 SKNPLQGNSWR
+218 SKNPIQGNSWR

-263 TKEISSA
+263 TKEISST
-270 CKQIDLKEHLA
+270 CKQIDIKENLA

-295 MESVAIGRAGLSEL
+295 MESVAIGRAGLSDL

-325 GILETIISMKA
+325 GILETIISIKA

-384 IWATKCPE
+384 IWAAKSPE
-392 RENIA
+392 SEMIA

-402 QQEREF
+402 QQECEF
-408 TTTHTIRIT
+408 TTTHAIRIT
-417 PEEVILDQRKIWEG
+417 PEEVVLDHQKLWEG
-431 KEELGEQEGQEHHS
+431 NQNANEKLEEQEGAGHHS
-445 LLTSLYKQMIGDYPK
+445 LLTSLYKQMIGNYPK

-482 KEETDEE
+482 KGETDKE

-496 HSSSIDSDRNY
+496 HSSSIASDRNY
-507 KESIKDKD
+507 KESINDKD

-542 QGETSFFILPDK
+542 HGETSFFILPNK
-554 DEKMMEEILQASC
+554 DERMMEEILQASC

-587 FEAELKICRIQP
+587 FEADLKIKKMRN
-599 SLIAYQEVKGVKEV
+599 YK
-613 KELRRMSCS
+613 
-622 LIRRKNK
+622 
-629 ILK
+629 

>member
-67 ANALKNIANGQKAIG
+67 G

-113 TKGNIEGNISL
+113 TKGNIEENISL

-132 SQLGIDS
+132 SQLGIDA

-154 LILGNRLIDSGLYDT
+154 LILGNRLIDSGLYDA

-218 SKNPLQGNSWR
+218 SKNPIQGNSWR

-263 TKEISSA
+263 TKEISST
-270 CKQIDLKEHLA
+270 CKQIDIKENLA

-295 MESVAIGRAGLSEL
+295 MESVAIGRAGLSDL

-325 GILETIISMKA
+325 GILETIISIKA

-384 IWATKCPE
+384 IWAAKSPE
-392 RENIA
+392 SEMIA

-402 QQEREF
+402 QQECEF
-408 TTTHTIRIT
+408 TTTHAIRIT
-417 PEEVILDQRKIWEG
+417 PEEVVLDHQKLWEG
-431 KEELGEQEGQEHHS
+431 NQNANEKLEEQEGAGHHS
-445 LLTSLYKQMIGDYPK
+445 LLTSLYKQMIGNYPK

-482 KEETDEE
+482 KGETDKE

-496 HSSSIDSDRNY
+496 HSSSIASDRNY
-507 KESIKDKD
+507 KESINDKN

-542 QGETSFFILPDK
+542 HGETSFFILPDK
-554 DEKMMEEILQASC
+554 DERMMEEILQASC

-587 FEAELKICRIQP
+587 FEADLKIKKMRN
-599 SLIAYQEVKGVKEV
+599 YK
-613 KELRRMSCS
+613 
-622 LIRRKNK
+622 
-629 ILK
+629 

>member
-6 ADNIISPLGETSED
+6 ADNIISPLGETSEE

-39 CNIPEGFNA
+39 CNIPEGFYA

-54 FETLALKSAQKAI
+54 FETLALKSAQKAM
-67 ANALKNIANGQKAIG
+67 ANAQKTIG
-82 NAQKNIANE
+82 NAR
-91 QKNIGNAQ
+91 

-113 TKGNIEGNISL
+113 TKGNIEENISL

-139 KPIVVCNACISGLSA
+139 QPIVVCNACISGLSA
-154 LILGNRLIDSGLYDT
+154 LILGNRLIDSGLYDA

-218 SKNPLQGNSWR
+218 SKNPIQGNSWR

-263 TKEISSA
+263 TKEISST
-270 CKQIDLKEHLA
+270 CEQIDMKAHLA

-295 MESVAIGRAGLSEL
+295 MESVAIGRAGLSDL

-384 IWATKCPE
+384 IWAAKDPE

-397 LSQKE
+397 LSQIE
-402 QQEREF
+402 QQNREF
-408 TTTHTIRIT
+408 TTTHAIRIT
-417 PEEVILDQRKIWEG
+417 PEEVVLDHQKLWEG
-431 KEELGEQEGQEHHS
+431 NQNANEKLEEQEGAGHHS
-445 LLTSLYKQMIGDYPK
+445 LLTSLYKQMIGNYPK

-482 KEETDEE
+482 KGDTDVERREEEGERLLEE

-496 HSSSIDSDRNY
+496 HSSSIASDRNY
-507 KESIKDKD
+507 KESINDKD

-542 QGETSFFILPDK
+542 HGETSFFILPDK
-554 DEKMMEEILQASC
+554 DERLMEEILQASC

-587 FEAELKICRIQP
+587 FEADLKIKKMRN
-599 SLIAYQEVKGVKEV
+599 YK
-613 KELRRMSCS
+613 
-622 LIRRKNK
+622 
-629 ILK
+629 

>member
-6 ADNIISPLGETSED
+6 ADNIISPLGETSEE
-20 NYLSVKSGRSGI
+20 NYLSVKAGRSGI

-39 CNIPEGFNA
+39 CNIPEGFYA

-54 FETLALKSAQKAI
+54 FETLALRSAQKAI
-67 ANALKNIANGQKAIG
+67 A
-82 NAQKNIANE
+82 
-91 QKNIGNAQ
+91 NAQ

-113 TKGNIEGNISL
+113 TKGNIEENISL

-132 SQLGIDS
+132 NQLGIDA

-154 LILGNRLIDSGLYDT
+154 LILGNRLIDSDLYDA

-218 SKNPLQGNSWR
+218 SKNPIQGNSWR

-263 TKEISSA
+263 TKEISST
-270 CKQIDLKEHLA
+270 CKQIDLKEQLA

-295 MESVAIGRAGLSEL
+295 MESVAIGRAGLSDL

-384 IWATKCPE
+384 IWAAKSPE
-392 RENIA
+392 REYID

-402 QQEREF
+402 QQNREF

-417 PEEVILDQRKIWEG
+417 PEEVILDQRKLWER
-431 KEELGEQEGQEHHS
+431 KEELEEQEGKEHHS
-445 LLTSLYKQMIGDYPK
+445 LLTSLYKQMIGNYPK

-482 KEETDEE
+482 KGETDKE

-496 HSSSIDSDRNY
+496 HSSSIASDRNY
-507 KESIKDKD
+507 KESINDKD

-554 DEKMMEEILQASC
+554 DERMMEEILQASC
-567 RDAQSKSFLTGWI
+567 RDGQSKSFLTGWI

-587 FEAELKICRIQP
+587 FEADLKIKKMRN
-599 SLIAYQEVKGVKEV
+599 YK
-613 KELRRMSCS
+613 
-622 LIRRKNK
+622 
-629 ILK
+629 

>member
-6 ADNIISPLGETSED
+6 ADNIISPLGETSEE
-20 NYLSVKSGRSGI
+20 NYLSVKAGRSGI

-39 CNIPEGFNA
+39 CNIPEGFYA

-54 FETLALKSAQKAI
+54 FETLALKSAQKAM
-67 ANALKNIANGQKAIG
+67 ANAQKTIG
-82 NAQKNIANE
+82 NAR
-91 QKNIGNAQ
+91 

-113 TKGNIEGNISL
+113 TKGNIEENISL

-139 KPIVVCNACISGLSA
+139 QPIVVCNACISGLSA
-154 LILGNRLIDSGLYDT
+154 LILGNRLIDSGLYDA

-218 SKNPLQGNSWR
+218 SKNPIQGNSWR

-263 TKEISSA
+263 TKEISST

-295 MESVAIGRAGLSEL
+295 MESVAIGRAGLSDL

-384 IWATKCPE
+384 IWAAKNPE
-392 RENIA
+392 RENFA
-397 LSQKE
+397 LSQIE
-402 QQEREF
+402 QQNREF

-417 PEEVILDQRKIWEG
+417 PEEVILDQRKLWEG
-431 KEELGEQEGQEHHS
+431 NQNANEKLEKQEGAGHHS
-445 LLTSLYKQMIGDYPK
+445 LLTSLYRQMIGNYPK

-482 KEETDEE
+482 KGDTDVERREEEGLLEE

-496 HSSSIDSDRNY
+496 HSSSIVSDRNY
-507 KESIKDKD
+507 KESINDKN

-536 AIRNHF
+536 ASRNHF
-542 QGETSFFILPDK
+542 HGETSFFILPDK
-554 DEKMMEEILQASC
+554 DERLMEEILQASC
-567 RDAQSKSFLTGWI
+567 RDDQSKSFLTGWI

-587 FEAELKICRIQP
+587 FEADLKIKKMRN
-599 SLIAYQEVKGVKEV
+599 YK
-613 KELRRMSCS
+613 
-622 LIRRKNK
+622 
-629 ILK
+629 

>member
-6 ADNIISPLGETSED
+6 ADNIISPLGETSEE
-20 NYLSVKSGRSGI
+20 NYLSVKAGRSGI

-39 CNIPEGFNA
+39 CNIPEGFYA

-67 ANALKNIANGQKAIG
+67 ANA
-82 NAQKNIANE
+82 
-91 QKNIGNAQ
+91 Q

-104 KRTAFILSS
+104 KHTAFILSS
-113 TKGNIEGNISL
+113 TKGNIEENISL

-132 SQLGIDS
+132 SQLGIEA

-154 LILGNRLIDSGLYDT
+154 LILGNRLIDSGLYDA

-218 SKNPLQGNSWR
+218 SKNPIQGNSWR

-263 TKEISSA
+263 TKEISST
-270 CKQIDLKEHLA
+270 CKQIDLKEQLA

-295 MESVAIGRAGLSEL
+295 MESVAIGRAGLSDL

-384 IWATKCPE
+384 IWAAKSPE
-392 RENIA
+392 REYID

-402 QQEREF
+402 QQNREF

-417 PEEVILDQRKIWEG
+417 PEEVILDQRKLWER

-445 LLTSLYKQMIGDYPK
+445 LLTSLYKQMIGNYPK

-482 KEETDEE
+482 KGETDKE

-496 HSSSIDSDRNY
+496 HSSSIASDRNY
-507 KESIKDKD
+507 KESINDKD

-542 QGETSFFILPDK
+542 HGETSFFILPDK
-554 DEKMMEEILQASC
+554 DERLMEEILQASC
-567 RDAQSKSFLTGWI
+567 RDDQSKSFLTGWI

-587 FEAELKICRIQP
+587 FEADLKIKKMRN
-599 SLIAYQEVKGVKEV
+599 YK
-613 KELRRMSCS
+613 
-622 LIRRKNK
+622 
-629 ILK
+629 

>member
-39 CNIPEGFNA
+39 CNIPEGFTA

-67 ANALKNIANGQKAIG
+67 ANA
-82 NAQKNIANE
+82 
-91 QKNIGNAQ
+91 QKNIGNAQKAMGNVQ

-113 TKGNIEGNISL
+113 TKGNIEENISL

-132 SQLGIDS
+132 SQLGIDT

-154 LILGNRLIDSGLYDT
+154 LILGNRLIDSGLYDA

-218 SKNPLQGNSWR
+218 SKNPIQRNSWR

-263 TKEISSA
+263 TKEISST

-295 MESVAIGRAGLSEL
+295 MESVAIGRAGLSDL

-342 LGTRGFSE
+342 LGTKGFSE

-384 IWATKCPE
+384 IWAAKSPE
-392 RENIA
+392 KEYIA

-402 QQEREF
+402 QQKREF

-417 PEEVILDQRKIWEG
+417 PEEVILDQRKIWEE
-431 KEELGEQEGQEHHS
+431 KKELGEQEGQEHHS
-445 LLTSLYKQMIGDYPK
+445 LLTTLYKQMIGNYPK

-482 KEETDEE
+482 KGETDKEK
-489 RAIIFFN
+489 AIIFFN
-496 HSSSIDSDRNY
+496 HSSSIASDRNY
-507 KESIKDKD
+507 KESISDKD

-542 QGETSFFILPDK
+542 HGETSFFILPDK
-554 DEKMMEEILQASC
+554 DERLMEEILQASC

-587 FEAELKICRIQP
+587 FEADLKIKKMRN
-599 SLIAYQEVKGVKEV
+599 YK
-613 KELRRMSCS
+613 
-622 LIRRKNK
+622 
-629 ILK
+629 

>member
-67 ANALKNIANGQKAIG
+67 
-82 NAQKNIANE
+82 
-91 QKNIGNAQ
+91 GNAQ

-113 TKGNIEGNISL
+113 TKGNIEENISL

-132 SQLGIDS
+132 SQLGIDA

-154 LILGNRLIDSGLYDT
+154 LILGNRLIDSGLYDA

-218 SKNPLQGNSWR
+218 SKNPIQGNSWR

-263 TKEISSA
+263 TKEISFT

-295 MESVAIGRAGLSEL
+295 MESVAIGRAGLSDL

-384 IWATKCPE
+384 IWAAKSPE

-402 QQEREF
+402 QQKREF

-417 PEEVILDQRKIWEG
+417 PEEVILDQRKLWERM
-431 KEELGEQEGQEHHS
+431 EELGKQEGKEHHS
-445 LLTSLYKQMIGDYPK
+445 LLTTLYKQMIGNYPK

-482 KEETDEE
+482 KGETDKE

-496 HSSSIDSDRNY
+496 HSSSIASDRNY
-507 KESIKDKD
+507 KESINDKD

-542 QGETSFFILPDK
+542 HGETSFFILPDK
-554 DEKMMEEILQASC
+554 DERMMEEILQASC
-567 RDAQSKSFLTGWI
+567 LDDQSKSFLTGWI

-587 FEAELKICRIQP
+587 FEADLKIKKMRN
-599 SLIAYQEVKGVKEV
+599 YK
-613 KELRRMSCS
+613 
-622 LIRRKNK
+622 
-629 ILK
+629 

>member
-20 NYLSVKSGRSGI
+20 NYLSVKAGRSGI

-39 CNIPEGFNA
+39 YNIPEGFYA

-54 FETLALKSAQKAI
+54 FETLALRSAQKA
-67 ANALKNIANGQKAIG
+67 
-82 NAQKNIANE
+82 
-91 QKNIGNAQ
+91 IGNAQ

-113 TKGNIEGNISL
+113 TKGNIEENISL

-132 SQLGIDS
+132 SQLGIDT

-154 LILGNRLIDSGLYDT
+154 LILGNRLIDSGLYDA

-263 TKEISSA
+263 TKEISST

-295 MESVAIGRAGLSEL
+295 MESVAIGRAGLSDL

-342 LGTRGFSE
+342 LGAKGFSE

-384 IWATKCPE
+384 IWAAKSPE

-402 QQEREF
+402 QLHREF

-431 KEELGEQEGQEHHS
+431 KEELGEQEGAGHHS
-445 LLTSLYKQMIGDYPK
+445 LLTSLYKQMIGNYPK

-482 KEETDEE
+482 KGETEEEKT
-489 RAIIFFN
+489 IIFFN
-496 HSSSIDSDRNY
+496 HSSSIASDRNY
-507 KESIKDKD
+507 KESINDKD

-542 QGETSFFILPDK
+542 HGETSFFILPDK
-554 DEKMMEEILQASC
+554 DERMMEEILQASC

>member
-67 ANALKNIANGQKAIG
+67 R
-82 NAQKNIANE
+82 
-91 QKNIGNAQ
+91 NAQ

-113 TKGNIEGNISL
+113 TKGNIEENISL

-132 SQLGIDS
+132 SQLGIDA

-154 LILGNRLIDSGLYDT
+154 LILGNRLIDSGLYDA

-218 SKNPLQGNSWR
+218 SKNPIQGNSWR

-263 TKEISSA
+263 TKEISST
-270 CKQIDLKEHLA
+270 CEQIDLKEHLA

-295 MESVAIGRAGLSEL
+295 MESVAIGRAGLSDL

-397 LSQKE
+397 LAQIE
-402 QQEREF
+402 QQNREF

-417 PEEVILDQRKIWEG
+417 PEEVVLDHQKLWEG
-431 KEELGEQEGQEHHS
+431 NQNANEKLDEQEGAGHHS
-445 LLTSLYKQMIGDYPK
+445 LLTSLYRQMIGNYPK

-482 KEETDEE
+482 KGDTDVERREEEGERLLEE

-496 HSSSIDSDRNY
+496 HSSSIASDRNY
-507 KESIKDKD
+507 KESINDKD

-542 QGETSFFILPDK
+542 HGETSFFILPDK
-554 DEKMMEEILQASC
+554 DERMMEEILQASC

-587 FEAELKICRIQP
+587 FEADLKIKKMRN
-599 SLIAYQEVKGVKEV
+599 YK
-613 KELRRMSCS
+613 
-622 LIRRKNK
+622 
-629 ILK
+629 

>member
-6 ADNIISPLGETSED
+6 ADNIISPLGETSEE

-39 CNIPEGFNA
+39 CNIPEGFYA

-54 FETLALKSAQKAI
+54 FEILALKSAQKAI
-67 ANALKNIANGQKAIG
+67 A
-82 NAQKNIANE
+82 
-91 QKNIGNAQ
+91 NAQ

-132 SQLGIDS
+132 SQLGIDT

-154 LILGNRLIDSGLYDT
+154 LILGNRLIDSGLYDA

-258 TLESF
+258 TLESY

-270 CKQIDLKEHLA
+270 CEQIDMKEHLA

-295 MESVAIGRAGLSEL
+295 MESVAIGRAGLSDL

-384 IWATKCPE
+384 IWAAKNPE

-397 LSQKE
+397 LSQIE
-402 QQEREF
+402 QQNREF

-417 PEEVILDQRKIWEG
+417 PEEVILDQRKLWEG
-431 KEELGEQEGQEHHS
+431 KKELGEQEGKEHHS
-445 LLTSLYKQMIGDYPK
+445 LLTSLYKQMIGNYPK

-482 KEETDEE
+482 KEEEKKLEERKEEGKKNLEE

-496 HSSSIDSDRNY
+496 HSSSIASDRNY

-554 DEKMMEEILQASC
+554 DERLMEEILQASC

-587 FEAELKICRIQP
+587 FEADLKIKKMRN
-599 SLIAYQEVKGVKEV
+599 
-613 KELRRMSCS
+613 
-622 LIRRKNK
+622 NK
-629 ILK
+629 

>member
-6 ADNIISPLGETSED
+6 ADNIISPLGETSEE
-20 NYLSVKSGRSGI
+20 NYLSVKAGRSGI

-39 CNIPEGFNA
+39 CNIPEGFYA

-54 FETLALKSAQKAI
+54 FETLALRSAQKAI
-67 ANALKNIANGQKAIG
+67 ANAQK
-82 NAQKNIANE
+82 
-91 QKNIGNAQ
+91 
-99 LELKG
+99 ELKG

-113 TKGNIEGNISL
+113 TKGNIEENISL

-132 SQLGIDS
+132 SQLGIDA

-154 LILGNRLIDSGLYDT
+154 LILGNRLIDSDLYDA

-258 TLESF
+258 TLESY

-270 CKQIDLKEHLA
+270 CEQIDMKAHLA

-325 GILETIISMKA
+325 GILETIICMKA

-384 IWATKCPE
+384 IWAAKSPE

-402 QQEREF
+402 QLHREF

-431 KEELGEQEGQEHHS
+431 KEELGEQEGLEHHS

-460 FYKMDGLSRL
+460 FYKMDGFSRL

-482 KEETDEE
+482 KEETEEE

-496 HSSSIDSDRNY
+496 HSSSIASDRNY
-507 KESIKDKD
+507 KESINDKN

-542 QGETSFFILPDK
+542 HGETSFFILPDK
-554 DEKMMEEILQASC
+554 DERMMEEILQASC

-587 FEAELKICRIQP
+587 FEADLKIKKMRN
-599 SLIAYQEVKGVKEV
+599 YK
-613 KELRRMSCS
+613 
-622 LIRRKNK
+622 
-629 ILK
+629 

>member
-6 ADNIISPLGETSED
+6 ADNIISPLGETSEE
-20 NYLSVKSGRSGI
+20 NYLSVKAGRSGI

-39 CNIPEGFNA
+39 CNIPEGFYA

-54 FETLALKSAQKAI
+54 FETLAIKSAQKAI
-67 ANALKNIANGQKAIG
+67 ANAQKNIE
-82 NAQKNIANE
+82 NAQKDIGNK
-91 QKNIGNAQ
+91 QKAIGNAQ

-113 TKGNIEGNISL
+113 TKGNIEENISL

-132 SQLGIDS
+132 SQLGIDA

-154 LILGNRLIDSGLYDT
+154 LILGNRLIDSDLYDA

-218 SKNPLQGNSWR
+218 SKNPILGNSWR

-270 CKQIDLKEHLA
+270 CKQIDMKEHLA

-295 MESVAIGRAGLSEL
+295 MESVAIGRAGLSDL

-384 IWATKCPE
+384 IWAAKSPE
-392 RENIA
+392 SEMIA

-402 QQEREF
+402 QQECEF
-408 TTTHTIRIT
+408 TTTHAIRIT
-417 PEEVILDQRKIWEG
+417 PEEVVLDHQKLWEG
-431 KEELGEQEGQEHHS
+431 NQNANEKLDEQEGAGHHS
-445 LLTSLYKQMIGDYPK
+445 LLTSLYRQMIGNYPK

-482 KEETDEE
+482 KGDTDVERREEEGERLLEE

-496 HSSSIDSDRNY
+496 HSSSIASDRNY
-507 KESIKDKD
+507 KESINDKD

-542 QGETSFFILPDK
+542 HGETSFFILPDK
-554 DEKMMEEILQASC
+554 DERMMEEILQASC

-587 FEAELKICRIQP
+587 FEADLKIKKMRN
-599 SLIAYQEVKGVKEV
+599 YK
-613 KELRRMSCS
+613 
-622 LIRRKNK
+622 
-629 ILK
+629 

>member
-6 ADNIISPLGETSED
+6 ADNIISPLGETSEG
-20 NYLSVKSGRSGI
+20 NYLSVKAGRSGI

-39 CNIPEGFNA
+39 CNIPEGFYA

-54 FETLALKSAQKAI
+54 FETLALRSAQKAI
-67 ANALKNIANGQKAIG
+67 R
-82 NAQKNIANE
+82 
-91 QKNIGNAQ
+91 NAQ

-113 TKGNIEGNISL
+113 TKGNIEENISL

-132 SQLGIDS
+132 SQLGIDA

-154 LILGNRLIDSGLYDT
+154 LILGNRLIDSGLYDA

-218 SKNPLQGNSWR
+218 SKNPIQGNSWR

-263 TKEISSA
+263 TKEISST
-270 CKQIDLKEHLA
+270 CEQIDLKEHLA

-295 MESVAIGRAGLSEL
+295 MESVAIGRAGLSDL

-397 LSQKE
+397 LAQIE
-402 QQEREF
+402 QQNREF

-417 PEEVILDQRKIWEG
+417 PEEVVLDHQKLWEG
-431 KEELGEQEGQEHHS
+431 NQNANEKLDEQEGAGHHS
-445 LLTSLYKQMIGDYPK
+445 LLTSLYKQMIGNYPK

-482 KEETDEE
+482 KGDTDVERREEEGERLLEE

-496 HSSSIDSDRNY
+496 HSSSIASDRNY
-507 KESIKDKD
+507 KESINDKN

-542 QGETSFFILPDK
+542 HGETSFFILPDK
-554 DEKMMEEILQASC
+554 DERMMEEILQASC

-587 FEAELKICRIQP
+587 FEADLKIKKMRN
-599 SLIAYQEVKGVKEV
+599 YK
-613 KELRRMSCS
+613 
-622 LIRRKNK
+622 
-629 ILK
+629 